1 MIALGD
7 DMDKL
12 SYIYNFLRL
21 SDKLA
26 TAGQPLEEE
35 LEYVSKAGY
44 EVVINLALSDAD
56 YSLPDEQRTVTRLG
70 MEYIH
75 LPVIWQNPTADDLAK
90 FFDVMDKYKNKKI
103 FVHCA
108 ANMRVSSFITLYR
121 VIKEGWEYSDAVNDM
136 HKIWRPDNIWSDFI
150 RRELSQR

>member
-1 MIALGD
+1 LTALDD

-12 SYIYNFLRL
+12 SNIYNFLRL

-44 EVVINLALSDAD
+44 EVVINLALSEAD
-56 YSLPDEQRTVTRLG
+56 YSLPDEQGTVTRLG

-75 LPVIWQNPTADDLAK
+75 LPVIWQNPTADDLDR
-90 FFDVMDKYKNKKI
+90 FFDAMDKYKNKKL

-108 ANMRVSSFITLYR
+108 ANKRVSSFIALYR

-136 HKIWRPDNIWSDFI
+136 YTIWRPDNIWSDFI
-150 RRELSQR
+150 RRELSQI